1 LAESSYCVTPEEDQ
15 AAGEDWEVRAVLE
28 TSALLSYARG
38 HVHVGELLIDIADEG
53 VYMGLPSVALLDAHA
68 RLLRD
73 GPARA
78 RLGVLVTL
86 PGVAVLLLGDDEA
99 SAAAATVPQTDNDL
113 ARAHAVWAALKHGA
127 YYLTGHPDLASSV
140 IPVDQIHY
148 IPADDA

>member
-1 LAESSYCVTPEEDQ
+1 MIRSRTT
-15 AAGEDWEVRAVLE
+15 AAL
-28 TSALLSYARG
+28 
-38 HVHVGELLIDIADEG
+38 
-53 VYMGLPSVALLDAHA
+53 
-68 RLLRD
+68 
-73 GPARA
+73 
-78 RLGVLVTL
+78 LGVLVTL

-127 YYLTGHPDLASSV
+127 YYLTSHPDLASSV